1 MSRTT
6 WTYLI
11 LAALGL
17 ALIYWRRLVDTSTH
31 SIEFEVLVPA
41 DAYEKAY
48 GDDMTAVDES
58 FLDQL
63 NL

>member
-6 WTYLI
+6 WTYAI
-11 LAALGL
+11 FAALGL
-17 ALIYWRRLVDTSTH
+17 ALLYWRRISDTH
-31 SIEFEVLVPA
+31 SIEFEVMVPA

-48 GDDMTAVDES
+48 GPDMTAVDES